1 MVSHHLERMIMNKI
15 FQTVGAAAVAMLVG
29 LTTFTAAS
37 AAPFTPAQVQVTS
50 DLQVAQYRHRD
61 DDRPRWK
68 KRQERRHDRVERRHD
83 RREYRFDRR
92 HDRRHD
98 RAERRHERRGY
109 WNGHRGYREH
119 RRGYRR
125 HSDGYYYSQDLF
137 QLFLR

>member
-1 MVSHHLERMIMNKI
+1 MKKI
-15 FQTVGAAAVAMLVG
+15 IQTVGAAAIAMVIG
-29 LTTFTAAS
+29 LTTFMPVS
-37 AAPFTPAQVQVTS
+37 ANPLVPAKAQVTS
-50 DLQVAQYRHRD
+50 DVQAVQYRHSD
-61 DDRPRWK
+61 DDKPRWK

-98 RAERRHERRGY
+98 RAERRQERRGY

-125 HSDGYYYSQDLF
+125 HSDGYYYSQDVF